1 MCLTNVRHR
10 TNLIPSQNFV
20 ITQISQV
27 WIDVVST
34 YLESR
39 ETKDS
44 PNPWYPFLKYL
55 TCSSRQSSNLQNHQK
70 ITTKEKRKKRSKPN
84 GNLCSHILETLNYP
98 MKKRRPQ
105 SLRDWKKLQ
114 HGGVIGGNSEGGQ
127 EDRHIMLQF
136 FLLPLRLRSWRG
148 SSRRHS
154 QKYFA
159 TLNLQI
165 SQLYVNKSTTGDA
178 VDSLNLLSKL
188 VTSLGLAHSF
198 IHQACENPSL
208 LFFLCERLHLEG

>member
-1 MCLTNVRHR
+1 MCLTNVRNR

-55 TCSSRQSSNLQNHQK
+55 TCSSRHSSNLQNHQK
-70 ITTKEKRKKRSKPN
+70 ITTKEKTNKRSKTN
-84 GNLCSHILETLNYP
+84 GNLCSHILESLNRINYP

-114 HGGVIGGNSEGGQ
+114 HGGVIGGNSKGGQ

-136 FLLPLRLRSWRG
+136 FLLPLRLRRWRG
-148 SSRRHS
+148 GSRRHS
-154 QKYFA
+154 QNFFCNPNSPKLP
-159 TLNLQI
+159 TVCTQ
-165 SQLYVNKSTTGDA
+165 
-178 VDSLNLLSKL
+178 VDHRRCSGTPS
-188 VTSLGLAHSF
+188 SF
-198 IHQACENPSL
+198 SPS
-208 LFFLCERLHLEG
+208 